1 MFLKLY
7 YELMILCIIIVVW
20 LSNKTI
26 KSTKRN
32 VFFMRPDDQQFSY
45 FLTIHLRVMFIN
57 QNVYI

>member
-1 MFLKLY
+1 MFLKRF
-7 YELMILCIIIVVW
+7 YELMILFIIIIAW

-32 VFFMRPDDQQFSY
+32 VFFMRPNNQQFSY

-57 QNVYI
+57 QNVYM